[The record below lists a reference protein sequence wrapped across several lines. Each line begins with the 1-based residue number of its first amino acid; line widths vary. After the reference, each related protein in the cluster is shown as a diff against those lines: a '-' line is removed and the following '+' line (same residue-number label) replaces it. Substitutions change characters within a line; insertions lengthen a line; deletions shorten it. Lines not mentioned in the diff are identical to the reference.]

1 MLDLRQILESKT
13 IVYWSS
19 DPFLWLGIWPK
30 KGLWIQFC
38 LCVTSHVLVN
48 PFAFGIQALN
58 FSQDY
63 LVVSWWTW
71 SSKVW
76 TKIKLQHLQLILSYI
91 MSSISSLLHQEDVD
105 KYHVCLYRD
114 PYMYPQIWQKGKSMH
129 FCCLD
134 AGFKHDIFSEI
145 TPDIQVN
152 IMWTHTLFTW
162 FAQFGFLRGGG
173 LAFRRGE
180 GTCA

>member
-63 LVVSWWTW
+63 FVVSWWTW
-71 SSKVW
+71 SSKLW

-105 KYHVCLYRD
+105 IVLLRARWWSRFFLSLFPRLASSYLFSTQLGFTARCLWFRMIQEPITRHAD
-114 PYMYPQIWQKGKSMH
+114 QVISCKSPNQ
-129 FCCLD
+129 
-134 AGFKHDIFSEI
+134 E
-145 TPDIQVN
+145 TP
-152 IMWTHTLFTW
+152 
-162 FAQFGFLRGGG
+162 
-173 LAFRRGE
+173 
-180 GTCA
+180 